1 MLIQQK
7 QIENDNIDFSDFE
20 EELKELAEQEKHQ
33 SKKPVTI
40 KKVAPKRNNN
50 MINELLAKKLK
61 QEVQTKLEQNQKEH
75 QK

>member
-20 EELKELAEQEKHQ
+20 EELKELAEQEKQ
-33 SKKPVTI
+33 YKKPVGI
-40 KKVAPKRNNN
+40 KKIAPKRNNN

-61 QEVQTKLEQNQKEH
+61 
-75 QK
+75 